1 MAVYVEAGVQEQWE
15 GSHLS
20 GNTVDQ
26 HMVCLSGKEK
36 INSPGDR
43 LFRQQPRI
51 EKYETGS
58 NNENF
63 SNSSNSR

>member
-1 MAVYVEAGVQEQWE
+1 MQEQWG
-15 GSHLS
+15 GSYLS
-20 GNTVDQ
+20 GNIVDQ
-26 HMVCLSGKEK
+26 HMVCLARKEK
-36 INSPGDR
+36 KNAPGDR

-51 EKYETGS
+51 EKCEKGS